1 MSELFSINS
10 SINSYSVEI
19 GKDQYIK
26 KLNNLESNNTLI
38 ICDSFIFHNY
48 KIKDTKLNYIKIDSD
63 ETTKDLNN
71 ISQIILQIKEFNI
84 NRNGLLIGIGGGVI
98 QDITCF
104 IASIYMRGIKWI
116 YLPTTFLGMCDSCI
130 GGKSSINVENN
141 KNLVGNFYPAES
153 IIIDSAFCNTLPARD
168 IDSGLFEAIKILY
181 AYNIKDE
188 LLERELNI
196 FKLKNIKQNLQ
207 NIIEYT
213 LKAKKWFIEIDEL
226 DKKERQL
233 LNFGHCFGHAIESA
247 SNYVIPHGISVGLG
261 MLWSLNLSEI
271 KYPNLQKKDTISLRE
286 LIIEIL
292 ERNKNF
298 LENLVSLNSN
308 EILRYFKND
317 KKHSFSEYAVI
328 VTNSNKKLEKKMFH
342 KDQNFEN
349 YFHDSFKVFIKE
361 VKEIL

>member
-1 MSELFSINS
+1 MSELFNIKS
-10 SINSYSVEI
+10 SINSYTVEI
-19 GKDQYIK
+19 GRDLYLKN
-26 KLNNLESNNTLI
+26 LSNLESSNSLI
-38 ICDSFIFHNY
+38 ICDSFIFDNY
-48 KIKDTKLNYIKIDSD
+48 KIKDTKLNYIKIDSN

-71 ISQIILQIKEFNI
+71 ISQIILQIKAFNI
-84 NRNGLLIGIGGGVI
+84 NRNGLLVGIGGGVI
-98 QDITCF
+98 QDLTCF

-130 GGKSSINVENN
+130 GGKSSINVKNN

-153 IIIDSAFCNTLPARD
+153 IIIDSAFCETLPARD
-168 IDSGLFEAIKILY
+168 IDSGLFEAIKILF

-188 LLERELNI
+188 LLARELNI
-196 FKLKNIKQNLQ
+196 FKLKNIKQNLTK
-207 NIIEYT
+207 IIGYT

-261 MLWSLNLSEI
+261 MLWSLSLSEI
-271 KYPNLQKKDTISLRE
+271 IYPDLQKKDIISLRT

-298 LENLVSLNSN
+298 LKNLVSLNSY
-308 EILRYFKND
+308 EILSYFKND
-317 KKHSFSEYAVI
+317 KKHSFNEYAVI
-328 VTNSNKKLEKKMFH
+328 VIHSNKKLEKKMFH
-342 KDQNFEN
+342 KNQDFEN
-349 YFHDSFKVFIKE
+349 YFHASFNVFIKE
-361 VKEIL
+361 IKAI